1 MMPATAPNFDP
12 ANFTTEID
20 NPFMPLDGGTTLIYK
35 SPDGSTVDT
44 FQVTE
49 RTKVVDGVRC
59 VVVHDTT
66 RVDGQLEEDTLDYF
80 AQDKQG
86 NVWYFGEDTKQIEN
100 GHVVGTEGS
109 FRSGVDG
116 ARAGIIMEAHP
127 KVGDSYQQEAAPG
140 VAEDQALV
148 LSLNASAK
156 VPFGSFNHLLLT
168 KETTPL
174 EPTAL
179 ENKYYKAGIGVVLTI
194 DKVTGDREELVAVR
208 TDDHPGRTFTNVSQL
223 VQAMATFDGGAP
235 GHDSI
240 FSGYQHQDP
249 GLHSSLIAHGH
260 HA

>member
-1 MMPATAPNFDP
+1 MPATASNFDP
-12 ANFTTEID
+12 SNFTTEIN

-35 SPDGSTVDT
+35 SLDGSTVDT

-49 RTKVVDGVRC
+49 KTKIIDGVRC

-66 RVDGQLEEDTLDYF
+66 TVDGQLEEDTLDYF

-86 NVWYFGEDTKQIEN
+86 NVWYFGEDTKQIQD

-116 ARAGIIMEAHP
+116 ALAGIIMEAHP
-127 KVGDSYQQEAAPG
+127 KVGDSYQQEVAPG

-156 VPFGSFNHLLLT
+156 VPFGSFHHLLQT
-168 KETTPL
+168 AETTPL

-179 ENKYYKAGIGVVLTI
+179 ENKYYASGIGVVLTI
-194 DKVTGDREELVAVR
+194 DKVTGDREQLVAIR
-208 TDDHPGRTFTNVSQL
+208 TDDRQGTTFTNVSQL
-223 VQAMATFDGGAP
+223 VQAMASFDEGGA
-235 GHDSI
+235 GHEPV
-240 FSGYQHQDP
+240 FSAHQHQDA
-249 GLHSSLIAHGH
+249 GLHSVLIAHGH
-260 HA
+260 HG